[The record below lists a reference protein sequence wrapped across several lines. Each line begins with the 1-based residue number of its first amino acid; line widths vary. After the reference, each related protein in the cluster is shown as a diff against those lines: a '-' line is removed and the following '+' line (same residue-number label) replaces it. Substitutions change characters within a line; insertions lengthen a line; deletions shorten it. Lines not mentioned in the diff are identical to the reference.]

1 MPSIPRAAAASLLG
15 LLALCVT
22 SAPALPGRAA
32 RPLETGALL
41 VARRGLPDP
50 NFSETVVL
58 VLGYGPGGAVGLV
71 VNRPS
76 DVELGALAP
85 RIEGLDGRSDR
96 LYIGG
101 PVQGEDLFVLVRA
114 EEPPV
119 GTEPVFEGVYVGHD
133 EEVLKRLGSADL
145 PPARLRVYAGYAGW
159 APGQLE
165 NEIERGDWYTVPPDE
180 ESIFT
185 SRPKETWQRLVP
197 PIPTERAEFRYTSY
211 CGSTQDSASAASHQA
226 RTCAWSSTRA
236 DHDAS
241 GSSSVTAYV
250 RKRTTTGA

>member
-15 LLALCVT
+15 LLALFVP
-22 SAPALPGRAA
+22 SAHAIPGRSA
-32 RPLETGALL
+32 RPLEAGTLL

-50 NFSETVVL
+50 NFAETVVL
-58 VLGYGPGGAVGLV
+58 LLGYGPGGAVGLV

-85 RIEGLDGRSDR
+85 RIEGLDGRSDH

-101 PVQGEDLFVLVRA
+101 PVEGEDLFVLVRA
-114 EEPPV
+114 EEPPA
-119 GTEPVFEGVYVGHD
+119 GTEPVFEGVYVAQD
-133 EEVLKRLGSADL
+133 EAVLKRLGSAGV

-165 NEIERGDWYTVPPDE
+165 NEIERGDWFTVAPDE

-197 PIPTERAEFRYTSY
+197 PIPTERASAYTSY
-211 CGSTQDSASAASHQA
+211 CGSTQGSASAASHQA
-226 RTCAWSSTRA
+226 RTWGWSSTRA
-236 DHDAS
+236 DHEAS